1 MWYAV
6 HMTTIKPLELELIQV
21 WVKGYVSALVDNNIV
36 LEDLDVFYSYSDDW
50 DINIHTYGEPNLIRA
65 VAHPQHKNSSG
76 YIETDMSNW
85 VEIDEYNF
93 KGVRKR
99 KDKA

>member
-50 DINIHTYGEPNLIRA
+50 DINIHTYGEPNTIRA